1 MASAAVGLSMVVIS
15 AAKLLLVIC
24 GLAVLLF
31 MRRSPDKKSPLAGIF
46 TPTAVVI
53 ALSAFAISLL
63 WTVAPQA
70 EALGAL
76 AKHGKLVMMVLMLVI
91 IRDRREAFFAFG
103 AFVLTQTL
111 LLISSWM
118 LFAQLPVPWAT
129 SHMALTEYAVFST
142 YLDQGIM
149 SAVLAAVCWHLRRLA
164 PGRFGSQLAIF
175 ITLLALANVFFVLSG
190 RTAHVVAIALV
201 SMGIM
206 WELPKKYRPV
216 VVVLPSLLAIGLFF
230 TSTKVRERLTEV
242 QTDVQVYS
250 TSEVPATSS
259 GVRLNL
265 WRTALESMQMSPLTG
280 AGVGSWSPVFNRL
293 QRQHNPAH
301 VDINSNGNPHQEY
314 LLWGVELGIPGTLL
328 FIGLLISIGWD
339 TLKMEKFYAQAA
351 QSTLAALAIS
361 CLFNSSIYD
370 AQIGDF
376 FCILLGLLL
385 ALGLKSLPVQPAVPD
400 RYKQL
405 VIA

>member
-1 MASAAVGLSMVVIS
+1 MVVIS
-15 AAKLLLVIC
+15 MAKLLLVIC
-24 GLAVLLF
+24 GLAVLLSR
-31 MRRSPDKKSPLAGIF
+31 RRSPDEKSPLAGFF

-53 ALSAFAISLL
+53 ALLAFAGSLL

-76 AKHGKLVMMVLMLVI
+76 AKHGKLVMIVLMLVI
-91 IRDRREAFFAFG
+91 VRDRREAWFALG
-103 AFVLTQTL
+103 AFIVAQTL
-111 LLISSWM
+111 LLVSSWM
-118 LFAQLPVPWAT
+118 LYAQLPVPWAT
-129 SHMALTEYAVFST
+129 SHAALSNYSVFSS

-164 PGRFGSQLAIF
+164 PGRFGSPVAIF

-190 RTAHVVAIALV
+190 RTGHVVAIALV

-206 WELPKKYRPV
+206 WELPKKYRPAI
-216 VVVLPSLLAIGLFF
+216 VVLPFLLALGLFF
-230 TSTKVRERLTEV
+230 TSTKVRDRLTEV
-242 QTDVQVYS
+242 RTDIQVYS
-250 TSEVPATSS
+250 ASETPATSS
-259 GVRLNL
+259 GIRLNL
-265 WRTALESMQMSPLTG
+265 WRAALESMRMNPLMG
-280 AGVGSWSPVFNRL
+280 EGVGSWSPVFNRL

-314 LLWGVELGIPGTLL
+314 LLWGVELGVPGTLL
-328 FIGLLISIGWD
+328 FMGLLLSMGRD
-339 TLKMEKFYAQAA
+339 TLKMEKVYAQAA

-361 CLFNSSIYD
+361 CLFNASVYD

-385 ALGLKSLPVQPAVPD
+385 ALGLKPLPVPPAVP
-400 RYKQL
+400 RQYKQL
-405 VIA
+405 VVA

>member
-1 MASAAVGLSMVVIS
+1 
-15 AAKLLLVIC
+15 
-24 GLAVLLF
+24 
-31 MRRSPDKKSPLAGIF
+31 
-46 TPTAVVI
+46 
-53 ALSAFAISLL
+53 
-63 WTVAPQA
+63 
-70 EALGAL
+70 
-76 AKHGKLVMMVLMLVI
+76 
-91 IRDRREAFFAFG
+91 
-103 AFVLTQTL
+103 
-111 LLISSWM
+111 
-118 LFAQLPVPWAT
+118 
-129 SHMALTEYAVFST
+129 
-142 YLDQGIM
+142 
-149 SAVLAAVCWHLRRLA
+149 VLAAVCWHLRRLA

-175 ITLLALANVFFVLSG
+175 IALLALANVFFVLSG

-216 VVVLPSLLAIGLFF
+216 IVVLPFLLAIGLFF
-230 TSTKVRERLTEV
+230 TSTKVRDRLTEV

-265 WRTALESMQMSPLTG
+265 WRTALESMQMNPLTG
-280 AGVGSWSPVFNRL
+280 AGVGSWSPVFNRF
-293 QRQHNPAH
+293 QRQNNPAH

-385 ALGLKSLPVQPAVPD
+385 ALGLKSLPVQPAVPH
-400 RYKQL
+400 RHEQL